1 MGAGS
6 WWHWAIVIAVVLILF
21 GGKKIPEL
29 MKGIG
34 TGIKGFKK
42 AIKDDGEDTEFSSV
56 ANTSGQTIIEAS
68 TSQPQIS
75 QSTKGRGRPKGSKNK
90 NTISKVA
97 KTAKIAT
104 SKDSTQNHN
113 NQTESPKKRGR
124 PKKA

>member
-42 AIKDDGEDTEFSSV
+42 AIKDDDEESSGV
-56 ANTSGQTIIEAS
+56 ANTSGQTIIDAS

-75 QSTKGRGRPKGSKNK
+75 QSAKERTRSKSSSTKTSA
-90 NTISKVA
+90 SKVA
-97 KTAKIAT
+97 ISVGSASSGGA
-104 SKDSTQNHN
+104 D
-113 NQTESPKKRGR
+113 SPKKRGR

>member
-42 AIKDDGEDTEFSSV
+42 AIKDDDDEESSSV

-68 TSQPQIS
+68 TSQPQVS
-75 QSTKGRGRPKGSKNK
+75 QSTKVRARPKGSSTK
-90 NTISKVA
+90 TSASKA
-97 KTAKIAT
+97 TASVSAT
-104 SKDSTQNHN
+104 SSSEVD
-113 NQTESPKKRGR
+113 SPKKRGR
-124 PKKA
+124 SKKA

>member
-34 TGIKGFKK
+34 IGIKGFKK
-42 AIKDDGEDTEFSSV
+42 AIKDDDEESSSV

-75 QSTKGRGRPKGSKNK
+75 QSTKVRARPKGSSTK
-90 NTISKVA
+90 TSASKV
-97 KTAKIAT
+97 TASVSAT
-104 SKDSTQNHN
+104 SSSGVD
-113 NQTESPKKRGR
+113 SPKKRGR
-124 PKKA
+124 SKKA

>member
-1 MGAGS
+1 MGAAS

-42 AIKDDGEDTEFSSV
+42 AIKDDDEESSSV
-56 ANTSGQTIIEAS
+56 AS

-75 QSTKGRGRPKGSKNK
+75 QKVSQATKGRTRSKSSSTK
-90 NTISKVA
+90 TSASKA
-97 KTAKIAT
+97 TASVSAA
-104 SKDSTQNHN
+104 SSSGVD
-113 NQTESPKKRGR
+113 SPKKRGR
-124 PKKA
+124 SKKA

>member
-42 AIKDDGEDTEFSSV
+42 AIKDDDEESSSV

-75 QSTKGRGRPKGSKNK
+75 QSAKVRARPKGSSTK
-90 NTISKVA
+90 TSASKA
-97 KTAKIAT
+97 TASVSAT
-104 SKDSTQNHN
+104 SSSGVD
-113 NQTESPKKRGR
+113 SPKKRGR
-124 PKKA
+124 SKKA

>member
-42 AIKDDGEDTEFSSV
+42 AIKDDDEESSSV

-75 QSTKGRGRPKGSKNK
+75 QSTRGRARPKGSSTK
-90 NTISKVA
+90 TSTSKS
-97 KTAKIAT
+97 TASVSAT
-104 SKDSTQNHN
+104 SSSGVD
-113 NQTESPKKRGR
+113 SPKKRGR
-124 PKKA
+124 SKKA

>member
-42 AIKDDGEDTEFSSV
+42 AIKDDDEESSSV

-75 QSTKGRGRPKGSKNK
+75 QSTRGRARPKGSSTK
-90 NTISKVA
+90 TSVSKA
-97 KTAKIAT
+97 TASVSAT
-104 SKDSTQNHN
+104 SSSEVD
-113 NQTESPKKRGR
+113 SPKKRGR
-124 PKKA
+124 SKKA

>member
-42 AIKDDGEDTEFSSV
+42 AIKDDDEDTESSSV

-75 QSTKGRGRPKGSKNK
+75 QSTRGRARPKGSSTK
-90 NTISKVA
+90 TSVSKA
-97 KTAKIAT
+97 TASVSAT
-104 SKDSTQNHN
+104 SSSEVD
-113 NQTESPKKRGR
+113 SPKKRGR
-124 PKKA
+124 SKKA

>member
-34 TGIKGFKK
+34 IGIKGFKK
-42 AIKDDGEDTEFSSV
+42 AIKDDDEESSSV

-75 QSTKGRGRPKGSKNK
+75 QSTRGRARPKGSSTK
-90 NTISKVA
+90 TSASKA
-97 KTAKIAT
+97 TASVSAT
-104 SKDSTQNHN
+104 SSSEVD
-113 NQTESPKKRGR
+113 SPKKRGR
-124 PKKA
+124 SKKA

>member
-42 AIKDDGEDTEFSSV
+42 AIKDDDEESSSV
-56 ANTSGQTIIEAS
+56 ANTSGQTTIEAS
-68 TSQPQIS
+68 TSQPQVS
-75 QSTKGRGRPKGSKNK
+75 QSTKVRARPKGSSTK
-90 NTISKVA
+90 TSASKS
-97 KTAKIAT
+97 TASVSAT
-104 SKDSTQNHN
+104 SSSGVDF
-113 NQTESPKKRGR
+113 PKKRGR
-124 PKKA
+124 SKKA

>member
-42 AIKDDGEDTEFSSV
+42 AIKDDDEESSSV

-75 QSTKGRGRPKGSKNK
+75 QSTKVRARPKGSSTK
-90 NTISKVA
+90 TSASKA
-97 KTAKIAT
+97 TASVSAT
-104 SKDSTQNHN
+104 SSSGVD
-113 NQTESPKKRGR
+113 SPKKRGR
-124 PKKA
+124 SKKA

>member
-6 WWHWAIVIAVVLILF
+6 WWHWAIVIVVVLILF

-42 AIKDDGEDTEFSSV
+42 AIKDDDEESSSV

-75 QSTKGRGRPKGSKNK
+75 QKVSQATKGRTRSKSSSTK
-90 NTISKVA
+90 TSVSKA
-97 KTAKIAT
+97 TASVSAA
-104 SKDSTQNHN
+104 SSSGVD
-113 NQTESPKKRGR
+113 SPKKRGR
-124 PKKA
+124 SKKA

>member
-42 AIKDDGEDTEFSSV
+42 AIKDDDEEESSSV
-56 ANTSGQTIIEAS
+56 ANTSGQTIIETS

-75 QSTKGRGRPKGSKNK
+75 QSTRGRARSKGSSTK
-90 NTISKVA
+90 TSASKA
-97 KTAKIAT
+97 TASVSAT
-104 SKDSTQNHN
+104 SSSGVD
-113 NQTESPKKRGR
+113 SPKKRGR
-124 PKKA
+124 SKKE

>member
-42 AIKDDGEDTEFSSV
+42 AIKDDDESSSV

-75 QSTKGRGRPKGSKNK
+75 QSTRGRARPKGSSTK
-90 NTISKVA
+90 TSVSKA
-97 KTAKIAT
+97 TASVSAT
-104 SKDSTQNHN
+104 SSSEVD
-113 NQTESPKKRGR
+113 SPKKRGR
-124 PKKA
+124 SKKA

>member
-42 AIKDDGEDTEFSSV
+42 AIKDDDEDIESNST

-75 QSTKGRGRPKGSKNK
+75 QSAKGRTRSKGASTK
-90 NTISKVA
+90 TSASKVA
-97 KTAKIAT
+97 T
-104 SKDSTQNHN
+104 SVGSASSSGVD
-113 NQTESPKKRGR
+113 SPKKRGR
-124 PKKA
+124 SKKA

>member
-42 AIKDDGEDTEFSSV
+42 AIKDDDEESSSV

-75 QSTKGRGRPKGSKNK
+75 QSAKVRARPKGSSTK
-90 NTISKVA
+90 TSTSKA
-97 KTAKIAT
+97 TASVSAT
-104 SKDSTQNHN
+104 SSSEVD
-113 NQTESPKKRGR
+113 SPKKRGR
-124 PKKA
+124 SKKA

>member
-1 MGAGS
+1 MGAAS

-42 AIKDDGEDTEFSSV
+42 AIKDDEDTESSSV

-97 KTAKIAT
+97 KTTKITT
-104 SKDSTQNHN
+104 SKASSQNHN

>member
-42 AIKDDGEDTEFSSV
+42 AIKDDDEESSSV

-75 QSTKGRGRPKGSKNK
+75 QSTRGRTRPKGSS
-90 NTISKVA
+90 T
-97 KTAKIAT
+97 KTSAGKATASVSAT
-104 SKDSTQNHN
+104 SSSGVD
-113 NQTESPKKRGR
+113 SPKKRGR
-124 PKKA
+124 SKKA

>member
-1 MGAGS
+1 MGMGS

-42 AIKDDGEDTEFSSV
+42 AIKEDDEDLDTNKPKITQQTTRRTGTKSS
-56 ANTSGQTIIEAS
+56 SPS
-68 TSQPQIS
+68 TR
-75 QSTKGRGRPKGSKNK
+75 T
-90 NTISKVA
+90 T
-97 KTAKIAT
+97 TAT
-104 SKDSTQNHN
+104 
-113 NQTESPKKRGR
+113 KRGR

>member
-42 AIKDDGEDTEFSSV
+42 AIKDDDEESSGV

-75 QSTKGRGRPKGSKNK
+75 QSTKGRGRPKGSSTK
-90 NTISKVA
+90 TSASK
-97 KTAKIAT
+97 AT
-104 SKDSTQNHN
+104 TSASSASSGGVD
-113 NQTESPKKRGR
+113 SPKKRGR
-124 PKKA
+124 SKKA

>member
-6 WWHWAIVIAVVLILF
+6 WWHWAIVIVVVLILF

-42 AIKDDGEDTEFSSV
+42 AIKDDDEDTESSSV

-75 QSTKGRGRPKGSKNK
+75 QKVSQATKGRTRSKSSSTK
-90 NTISKVA
+90 TSVSKA
-97 KTAKIAT
+97 TASVSAA
-104 SKDSTQNHN
+104 SSSGVD
-113 NQTESPKKRGR
+113 SPKKRGR
-124 PKKA
+124 SKKA